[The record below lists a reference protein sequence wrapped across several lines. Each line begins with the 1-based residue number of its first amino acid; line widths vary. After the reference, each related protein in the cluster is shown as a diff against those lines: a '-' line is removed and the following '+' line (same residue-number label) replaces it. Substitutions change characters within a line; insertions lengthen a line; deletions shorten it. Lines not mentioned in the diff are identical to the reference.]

1 MLAFTDEKLLNL
13 LIQYNPWWRGVPISE
28 KTSPPKRRIAYYEAE
43 KMLLHPSLRRFVIL
57 SGARRVGKT
66 TIMYQ
71 LIQSLLQR
79 GVPAKSI
86 VYLSFD
92 NPIIKLGGF
101 ESVLRAYR
109 NAYPTEE
116 RCFFFF
122 DEVQYAEDWEAWIK
136 TLYDTQP
143 ELRLVATGSA
153 SPALEK
159 GSAESGVGRWS
170 VLKIPTLSF
179 YEYCD
184 LLQLPERPRL
194 EQGIPPTRLH
204 TMDKGDLSELMAGLS
219 PLQRH
224 FNRYLTVGGFPE
236 LALSQDDAFSQRM
249 LREDVVDK
257 VIKRDIL
264 ALFNVRNPLQLEKV
278 FLYLCMHSSGIVNMT
293 TMSKE
298 LDGMNKSTLTN
309 YIQFLKEANLIYISD
324 PVGVDGKGVLKGRP
338 KIYVADA
345 AIRSAVLMLE
355 NAIADAGETGI
366 MVETTVY
373 KHIAAF
379 YSAANARVGYYRRV
393 KDGEKE
399 VDVVV
404 ELPAGRILC
413 EVKYREN
420 THVKKTDA
428 IIELAD
434 DERANVL
441 GALIITKRAED
452 YGVAAHATRT
462 PVVRIPAPAFLYLL
476 GNAEKEGDAAKM

>member
-1 MLAFTDEKLLNL
+1 MLVFSDEKLLNL
-13 LIQYNPWWRGVPISE
+13 LIQYNPWWRGVPLSE
-28 KTSPPKRRIAYYEAE
+28 KSAPPHRRFAYYEAE
-43 KMLLHPSLRRFVIL
+43 KMLLHASLRRFVIL

-71 LIQSLLQR
+71 LIQSILQK
-79 GVPAKSI
+79 GVSATSI
-86 VYLSFD
+86 VYMSFD
-92 NPIIKLGGF
+92 NPILKLGGF
-101 ESVLRAYR
+101 ENVLRAYR
-109 NAYPTEE
+109 NAYPNEE
-116 RCFFFF
+116 ACYFFL

-136 TLYDTQP
+136 TLYDTRP

-184 LLQLPERPRL
+184 LLQLTERPRL
-194 EQGIPPTRLH
+194 EAGIRPTRLH
-204 TMDKGDLSELMAGLS
+204 AMEKGLFSELMATLS

-224 FNRYLTVGGFPE
+224 FNRYLAVGGFPE
-236 LALSQDDAFSQRM
+236 LALSSDDAFSQRM

-264 ALFNVRNPLQLEKV
+264 ALFNVRNPIQLEKV
-278 FLYLCMHSSGIVNMT
+278 FLYLCIHSSGIVNMT

-298 LDGMNKSTLTN
+298 LDGMNKTTLAN
-309 YIQFLKEANLIYISD
+309 YIRFLEEANLIYISD
-324 PVGVDGKGVLKGRP
+324 PVNVDGKGALKGRP

-345 AIRSAVLMLE
+345 AVRGAVLMLE
-355 NAIADAGETGI
+355 NSIADAEETGI
-366 MVETTVY
+366 MVETAVY

-379 YSAANARVGYYRRV
+379 YYAANARVGYYRRV
-393 KDGEKE
+393 KGSEKE

-420 THVKKTDA
+420 SHVKETDA
-428 IIELAD
+428 IIELAN

-441 GALIITKRAED
+441 GALIVTKRAED
-452 YGVAAHATRT
+452 YGVAAHRTRT

-476 GNAEKEGDAAKM
+476 GNAEKEGYTAKM

>member
-1 MLAFTDEKLLNL
+1 MLEFPDEKLLNL
-13 LIQYNPWWRGVPISE
+13 LIQYNPWWRGIDVSE
-28 KTSPPKRRIAYYEAE
+28 KTAPPHRRIAYYEAE
-43 KMLLHPSLRRFVIL
+43 KLLLHPSLRRFVIL

-71 LIQSLLQR
+71 LIKSLLES
-79 GVPAKSI
+79 GIPAKRI

-92 NPIIKLGGF
+92 NPILKLGGF
-101 ESVLRAYR
+101 ERVLQTYR
-109 NAYPTEE
+109 NAFPAGKKCY
-116 RCFFFF
+116 FFF

-136 TLYDTQP
+136 TLYDTDP
-143 ELRLVATGSA
+143 DLCLVATGSA

-184 LLQLPERPRL
+184 FLQLPDRPQL
-194 EQGIPPTRLH
+194 QPGIRPTKLH
-204 TMDKGDLSELMAGLS
+204 NMEKGDFSSLMAGLS
-219 PLQRH
+219 PLQAH

-236 LALSQDDAFSQRM
+236 LALSSDDAFSQRM

-264 ALFNVRNPLQLEKV
+264 ALFNVRNPLQLERV
-278 FLYLCMHSSGIVNMT
+278 FLYLCMNSSGIVNIS

-298 LDGMNKSTLTN
+298 LDGLNRSTLN
-309 YIQFLKEANLIYISD
+309 SYIQFLKEANLIYISD
-324 PVGVDGKGVLKGRP
+324 PVGVDGKGILKGRP

-345 AIRSAVLMLE
+345 AIRSAVLMLDDVCTDPE
-355 NAIADAGETGI
+355 EMGI

-379 YSAANARVGYYRRV
+379 YYPANARIGYYRRV
-393 KDGEKE
+393 KDGGKE

-404 ELPAGRILC
+404 EFPDGRILC
-413 EVKYREN
+413 EVKYLEN
-420 THVKKTDA
+420 THVRENDA
-428 IIELAD
+428 IIELVNDRSAG
-434 DERANVL
+434 VH
-441 GALIITKRAED
+441 GALIITKRPED
-452 YGVAAHATRT
+452 YGVASHKTRI

-476 GNAEKEGDAAKM
+476 GNAEKEGYAAKM